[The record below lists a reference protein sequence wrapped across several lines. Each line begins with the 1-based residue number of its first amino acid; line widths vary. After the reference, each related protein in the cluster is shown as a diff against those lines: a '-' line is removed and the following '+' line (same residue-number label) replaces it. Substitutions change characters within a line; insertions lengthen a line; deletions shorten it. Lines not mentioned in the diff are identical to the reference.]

1 VTLDLQSLSLWAG
14 IAASVATTASVVI
27 GWLLIIGRRIK
38 ADFDRL
44 EAEVERV
51 EKDGKLQT
59 EAANERAKMV
69 EEELRRSIEAHK
81 LFAAEH
87 FATEDGVNK
96 ALEPVLKAIERLAD
110 RLDRILA
117 EGVPSRAPTQRR

>member
-1 VTLDLQSLSLWAG
+1 MDLQTINIWLSA
-14 IAASVATTASVVI
+14 AASIATTASVVV
-27 GWLLIIGRRIK
+27 GWLILIGRRIT

-44 EAEVERV
+44 EAEIARVER
-51 EKDGKLQT
+51 DGNLRA

-69 EEELRRSIEAHK
+69 EEDLRRQIEAHK

-117 EGVPSRAPTQRR
+117 EGVPARPASPRR

>member
-1 VTLDLQSLSLWAG
+1 MTLETFSLLAET
-14 IAASVATTASVVI
+14 AASVVTTASIII
-27 GWLLIIGRRIK
+27 GWLLTIGRRIK

-44 EAEVERV
+44 EAEIARVER
-51 EKDGKLQT
+51 DGKLQT

-69 EEELRRSIEAHK
+69 EEDLRRQIEAHK

-117 EGVPSRAPTQRR
+117 EGVPARPTAPRR

>member
-1 VTLDLQSLSLWAG
+1 VTLETFSLLAET
-14 IAASVATTASVVI
+14 AASVVTTASIII
-27 GWLLIIGRRIK
+27 GWLLTIGRRIK

-44 EAEVERV
+44 EAEIARVER
-51 EKDGKLQT
+51 DGKLQT

-69 EEELRRSIEAHK
+69 EEDLRRQIEAHK

-117 EGVPSRAPTQRR
+117 EGVPARPTAPRR

>member
-1 VTLDLQSLSLWAG
+1 MTLDLQSLSLWAG
-14 IAASVATTASVVI
+14 IAASIATTASVII
-27 GWLLIIGRRIK
+27 GWLMIIGRRIK

-44 EAEVERV
+44 QAEVERV

-59 EAANERAKMV
+59 EAANERAKMA
-69 EEELRRSIEAHK
+69 EEELRRQIEAHK

-96 ALEPVLKAIERLAD
+96 ALEPVLKAIERLGD

-117 EGVPSRAPTQRR
+117 EGVPARPSTQRR

>member
-1 VTLDLQSLSLWAG
+1 VLDLQSLNLWFS
-14 IAASVATTASVVI
+14 ILASIATTASVVV
-27 GWLLIIGRRIK
+27 GWLVVIGRRIK
-38 ADFDRL
+38 SDFDRL
-44 EAEVERV
+44 EAEIARVER
-51 EKDGKLQT
+51 DGKLQT

-69 EEELRRSIEAHK
+69 EEDLRRQIEAHK

-117 EGVPSRAPTQRR
+117 EGVPARPTAPRR